1 MKKHLSVIC
10 LLFSLLC
17 VLPLNAYAAESK
29 NTTLKYDVGSSYIL
43 TIPDYIEANT
53 DGQAVRILN
62 AVIPADYEI
71 DVTADF
77 DGLLKLRNYPN
88 ITLPY
93 TLFSNGNEVANS
105 ESVLKQSAGETD
117 SRSAVISAKVTDAP
131 IYAGT
136 YLATVTFTADLKEI
150 IQTNYTAEEIENDPH
165 LFGIGSTKPE
175 YVVAHFND
183 DYSSVIVTKNGENS
197 NGRMRGWNART
208 SPFCEHKDS
217 LMEVTVKKGVV
228 DIGSTAFYEC
238 SNISDVHLP
247 DGITEISR
255 YAFNG
260 CSSLQS
266 IYLSNDIKK
275 INSYAFAGCSAL
287 TQITLPKDLDKIED
301 GVFSNCS
308 GLTSVT
314 IGDKVTKIGSSSFSS
329 CGSLNAIELPPN
341 LQSIGFWAFRY
352 CNSLETV
359 ELPESALSLGSH
371 AFSDCRKL
379 RQIRLPEKLTEIP
392 DALVYKCSA
401 LEHIDIP
408 NGVTKIGSWGLSGCR
423 KLSSLHI
430 PNSVITL
437 GRLSLSGLTSL
448 TDFTVEENHPALFA
462 ENGVLYSKDKTK
474 LLYFPCAKNISR
486 YTVPESVTE
495 LGESCFGLCST
506 LTDIYIGNQVTVID
520 SGIFG
525 DMKRPF
531 VHTPAGSAMEQF
543 CIEKGYKYDNIMQ

>member
-1 MKKHLSVIC
+1 MKKLFVISLLS
-10 LLFSLLC
+10 FSLLASAS
-17 VLPLNAYAAESK
+17 LNANAAETTVEYSVDGSYTVKIPEYLEAENDSK
-29 NTTLKYDVGSSYIL
+29 TLEI
-43 TIPDYIEANT
+43 T
-53 DGQAVRILN
+53 D
-62 AVIPADYEI
+62 AVIPFGQELTISANY
-71 DVTADF
+71 
-77 DGLLKLRNYPN
+77 DGTLCLEDEPSV
-88 ITLPY
+88 TLPY
-93 TLFSNGNEVANS
+93 KLFVNENEYINGTVF
-105 ESVLKQSAGETD
+105 LKQNAGNPDGKVAAQLSAE
-117 SRSAVISAKVTDAP
+117 VNEKP
-131 IYAGT
+131 LYAGV
-136 YLATVTFTADLKEI
+136 YHSTVTFD
-150 IQTNYTAEEIENDPH
+150 IQVREVTETDYATEDIEKNLH
-165 LFGIGSTKPE
+165 LIGIGSTKPE
-175 YVVAHFND
+175 YVVARFNED
-183 DYSSVIVTKNGENS
+183 FSAVIITKNGENS
-197 NGRMRGWNART
+197 DGKMKGWNART

-247 DGITEISR
+247 DGITEISS

-266 IYLSNDIKK
+266 VYLSNDIKK
-275 INSYAFAGCSAL
+275 INTYAFAGCSAL

-329 CGSLNAIELPPN
+329 CGSLKVVELPPN

-379 RQIRLPEKLTEIP
+379 RQIRLPEKLTEFP
-392 DALVYKCSA
+392 DSLVYNCSA

-408 NGVTKIGSWGLSGCR
+408 NGVTKIGNWGLSGCR
-423 KLSSLHI
+423 KLSSLYI

-437 GRLSLSGLTSL
+437 GRLSLNNLTSL
-448 TDFTVEENHPALFA
+448 TAFTVEESHPALFV
-462 ENGVLYSKDKTK
+462 EDGVLYSKDKTK

-506 LTDIYIGNQVTVID
+506 LTDIYVGNQVTVID
-520 SGIFG
+520 SGMFG
-525 DMKRPF
+525 NMKKPL

-543 CIEKGYKYDNIMQ
+543 CAANNIPYDNVMQ